1 MKDLIL
7 ELHQEGIHVLPLQH
21 NGHKFI
27 HPNYSSKFDTG
38 FSTDEIMA
46 LLDAGYDNAY
56 AVMHGK
62 CNPHLKALDFDEK
75 NAPGKDLYATW
86 SRIIDPDLLSKL
98 VIEKTRSAGYHVYF
112 LCQSQVTEK
121 ALASSATG
129 SEWIA
134 CRSAANNCVTY
145 AAPSPGYEYLQGS
158 LFDLQM
164 LTADEMAQ
172 LCDVAKQL
180 DEYTGEKNTKSTYLP
195 AVQVPAEYSAA
206 IAKFDADCDASFI
219 LDLLRQN
226 GWTIG
231 GRVHEKPVNGEKW
244 QYVKVWRP
252 GRAESE
258 PSSGNYWLNRK
269 RLSIFSTSTEFP
281 AFDSGQSFSHTPSRV
296 MYYLN
301 GKSWKAVM
309 RQIEGVAPDMQIE
322 LPKVTPMAFPTPTRN
337 GQDVWRVEVKG
348 IIEWAENSGYRWMR
362 MSSTDD
368 TVVQLVRVVDNI
380 IYHCDEKD
388 LQRLY
393 REEVARNYAGE
404 HESRVLLAFMPQIMK
419 YMAALP
425 NFEGTLMRD
434 ERHASYIYF
443 SNGALRITRDNV
455 ELAKYTDLPGCVFS
469 RNIKHFE
476 FKQFEGMGDFG
487 RFLKNVA
494 HDDDHLRYMMSC
506 LGYMLH
512 DYKLRNFAKA
522 LMMIEDVEDQD
533 EARGR
538 SGKGLIAQFY
548 ESVRTCVQQDGRNYK
563 SDSQFKMQQVVPG
576 VQGFHL
582 NDPAPTILM
591 NQFYNYITD
600 DWLVEAKGKKS
611 YTIPFR
617 MSPKIMITTN
627 YLPNLESDSDK
638 DRFIIMSIKK
648 HYGSTHS
655 LRDDFPG
662 TIFFSDEW
670 TNDQW
675 MEAMNVA
682 IMCIQ
687 LYLRHGVI
695 SYTNAQMDRNNNQR
709 LIKTLVPESII
720 DTIEQAMEACKNSK
734 DAQEF
739 AHALKPYDLRKDMT
753 ESMQKAFDWKNR
765 DTLIIYKSALY
776 QYISKAHNLKNMT
789 DKVFGRKVKTYIER
803 SGYVS
808 ETTRNNHTGVR
819 ISVQLTNSVDCT
831 GGPLTA
837 LDDDLTALEDAPF

>member
-62 CNPHLKALDFDEK
+62 CNPFLKALDFDEK

-112 LCQSQVTEK
+112 FCPAQVTEK

-164 LTADEMAQ
+164 LTPDEMAQ

-206 IAKFDADCDASFI
+206 ITKFDADCDASFI

-231 GRVHEKPVNGEKW
+231 SRVHEKPVNGEKW

-252 GRAESE
+252 
-258 PSSGNYWLNRK
+258 
-269 RLSIFSTSTEFP
+269 
-281 AFDSGQSFSHTPSRV
+281 
-296 MYYLN
+296 
-301 GKSWKAVM
+301 
-309 RQIEGVAPDMQIE
+309 QIEGVAPEMQIE
-322 LPKVTPMAFPTPTRN
+322 LPKVTPMAFPTPTRG

-348 IIEWAENSGYRWMR
+348 IIEWAENAGYRWMR

-455 ELAKYTDLPGCVFS
+455 ELNKYTDLPGCVFS
-469 RNIKHFE
+469 RNIKSFE
-476 FKQFEGMGDFG
+476 YRQFEGQGDFG

-687 LYLRHGVI
+687 LYLKHGVI
-695 SYTNAQMDRNNNQR
+695 SYTNTQMDRNNNQR

-720 DTIEQAMEACKNSK
+720 DTIE
-734 DAQEF
+734 
-739 AHALKPYDLRKDMT
+739 
-753 ESMQKAFDWKNR
+753 
-765 DTLIIYKSALY
+765 
-776 QYISKAHNLKNMT
+776 
-789 DKVFGRKVKTYIER
+789 
-803 SGYVS
+803 
-808 ETTRNNHTGVR
+808 
-819 ISVQLTNSVDCT
+819 
-831 GGPLTA
+831 
-837 LDDDLTALEDAPF
+837 